1 MLHLY
6 GYLRSIS
13 ELGSLFEFYCYLMP
27 DSYHPEEESESD
39 ESVESSSQ
47 EDNEIGDNEIDNVED
62 DVHVHEKSSDSPKE
76 VSVSF
81 YKNLTR
87 WYKDTTKYMCL
98 QIGSQRS
105 CDSQKTDSPT

>member
-1 MLHLY
+1 MDICVLY
-6 GYLRSIS
+6 T
-13 ELGSLFEFYCYLMP
+13 ELGSLFEFYCYLMQ

-47 EDNEIGDNEIDNVED
+47 EDNEIGDNEIHNVED
-62 DVHVHEKSSDSPKE
+62 DVHVDEKSSDSPKE

-87 WYKDTTKYMCL
+87 WDKDTTKYMCL